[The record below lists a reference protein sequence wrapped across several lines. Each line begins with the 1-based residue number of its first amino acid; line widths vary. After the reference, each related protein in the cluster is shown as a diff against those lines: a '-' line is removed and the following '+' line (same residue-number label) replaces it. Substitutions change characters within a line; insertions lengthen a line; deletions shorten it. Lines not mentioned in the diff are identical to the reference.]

1 MLNLVITCGGPY
13 DMGYANKAVNMFRR
27 NCKIDFKPWCI
38 TERPGELHSAI
49 TPIKPSL
56 EVTGWWNKV
65 LAFGPNMPDGWIV
78 VIDVDLVIVNDITAI
93 IEYAMKNTKQV
104 AAYSDAMHWMD
115 CKFSSSLMVF
125 KSGSLNHIY
134 ENFKAQWPSIKDFP
148 GGDQVWTYPQLDDVL
163 FLDEVFPE
171 FKRSFKVNLVQREG
185 TGFMLPNRLPG
196 HVKIIDFHG
205 EPKPHQMKQ
214 WAIVSEHWR

>member
-1 MLNLVITCGGPY
+1 MLNLVITCGGSY
-13 DMGYANKAVNMFRR
+13 DMAYANKTVNMFRR

-38 TERPGELHSAI
+38 TERPLELHPSI

-65 LAFGPNMPDGWIV
+65 LAFSRDMPDGWIT
-78 VIDVDLVIVNDITAI
+78 VIDVDLLIVNDITTI
-93 IEYAMKNTKQV
+93 IEYALKNTKQM
-104 AAYSDAMHWMD
+104 AAYSDALHWMD

-125 KSGSLNHIY
+125 KSGSLDHIY
-134 ENFKAQWPSIKDFP
+134 QNFKMQWPSIKDFP

-171 FKRSFKVNLVQREG
+171 FKKSFKVNLARRDR
-185 TGFMLPNRLPG
+185 TGFEVPNRLPE

-205 EPKPHQMKQ
+205 NPKPHQITK
-214 WAIVSEHWR
+214 WSIVSEHWR